1 MANFSFFK
9 VDRLLPCNSMLKNDL
24 ISYIKNQT
32 WFFRVRGDSPLLFI
46 SSRQI
51 GFRAYVREWF
61 GMDFADTIFLP
72 LQKKP
77 ARVFNA
83 DQTDAFHAQSKK
95 YIFDR
100 PEILSD
106 WIEKDLQTW
115 KEIGHSIRELRKHV
129 DEEDVIASIRDF
141 EALMSLHQQSSASF
155 IITLSLGLQLTKYQH
170 ELHDIEEI
178 IRKHDAWRN
187 KASLEEDM
195 ENVIRAF
202 LLFFFAKRSISCDAI
217 RAINNLSVTE
227 VLAWVRDPHA
237 IDVIALITHRE
248 KYGYIFIDAQGYDL
262 VLIDD
267 SEEMRDLSD
276 FLLRLY
282 EKEQEEASSDKKII
296 GRTAFGTGVLY
307 GQVVIVCDRV
317 ELDEKKELF
326 DGKILV
332 AIQTTPNFIPYM
344 KDVLAIVTD
353 EGGITCHAAI
363 VAREMKKPCIIGTKV
378 ATKMLHDG
386 DEIEM
391 NCDTGEISI
400 LKHK

>member
-1 MANFSFFK
+1 
-9 VDRLLPCNSMLKNDL
+9 MLEKEL
-24 ISYIKNQT
+24 VSYIKNQS

-51 GFRAYVREWF
+51 GFRTYVREWF

-72 LQKKP
+72 LQRSP

-83 DQTDAFHAQSKK
+83 DQTDAFHVQSKK

-115 KEIGHSIRELRKHV
+115 KEIDDGICELRKHV
-129 DEEDVIASIRDF
+129 DEEDEAASIRDF
-141 EALMSLHQQSSASF
+141 ETLMRLHQQSSASF
-155 IITLSLGLQLTKYQH
+155 IITLSLGLQLTKHQD

-202 LLFFFAKRSISCDAI
+202 LQVLFVKRSIDCDAI
-217 RAINNLSVTE
+217 RAINTLSVTE
-227 VLAWVRDPHA
+227 VLAWVRDPDA
-237 IDVIALITHRE
+237 IDVVALITHRE
-248 KYGYIFIDAQGYDL
+248 KYGYIFIDAQGHDL
-262 VLIDD
+262 ALID
-267 SEEMRDLSD
+267 EPKEMGELSD

-282 EKEQEEASSDKKII
+282 EKEQEEASSDKKIT
-296 GRTAFGTGVLY
+296 GRTAFGTGVLR
-307 GQVVIVCDRV
+307 GQVVIIRDRV

-344 KDVLAIVTD
+344 KEALAIITD

-386 DEIEM
+386 DEVEM